1 MMQNRTLPSS
11 LLIAAA
17 LTLPSVAIAEPV
29 NTADIQPADARTMP
43 ADNTLQAQVEG
54 PDGELL
60 ATQPGA
66 VDTAEIETAD
76 IETAEVEV
84 ADAEAMPDVDAS
96 TDVDMAA
103 VEATTK
109 TPEAIKAV
117 ALEPA
122 QAVSADTASA
132 QTLNKQHSAADYQPL
147 IKGEARGNVT
157 PADASAAAAPVTLKE
172 KKKDKRGELLATQP
186 ADVELGESRRIVV
199 R

>member
-17 LTLPSVAIAEPV
+17 LALPSVAIAAPV

-84 ADAEAMPDVDAS
+84 ADAEAMPDVEA
-96 TDVDMAA
+96 TADVDMA
-103 VEATTK
+103 EATEK

-122 QAVSADTASA
+122 QAVSADAASA

-157 PADASAAAAPVTLKE
+157 PADASAAATPVTLKE

>member
-17 LTLPSVAIAEPV
+17 LVLPSVAIAAPV

-66 VDTAEIETAD
+66 VDTAEIETA
-76 IETAEVEV
+76 EVEV
-84 ADAEAMPDVDAS
+84 AEAEAMPDVEA
-96 TDVDMAA
+96 TADVDMAA
-103 VEATTK
+103 VEATKK

-122 QAVSADTASA
+122 QTVSADATSA
-132 QTLNKQHSAADYQPL
+132 QTLNKQHSAANYQPL

-157 PADASAAAAPVTLKE
+157 PADASATATPVTLKE

>member
-17 LTLPSVAIAEPV
+17 LALPSVAIAAPV

-66 VDTAEIETAD
+66 VDTAEIETAE
-76 IETAEVEV
+76 IEV
-84 ADAEAMPDVDAS
+84 AEAMPE
-96 TDVDMAA
+96 
-103 VEATTK
+103 VEATAEVDMDVAEASEK

-122 QAVSADTASA
+122 QAAPVDTATA

-147 IKGEARGNVT
+147 IKGEAHSGNVT
-157 PADASAAAAPVTLKE
+157 PADASATATPVTLKE

>member
-17 LTLPSVAIAEPV
+17 LALPSVAIAAPV

-66 VDTAEIETAD
+66 VDTAEIETA
-76 IETAEVEV
+76 EVEV
-84 ADAEAMPDVDAS
+84 AEAEAMPDVEA
-96 TDVDMAA
+96 TADVDMAA
-103 VEATTK
+103 VEATKK

-122 QAVSADTASA
+122 QAVSADATSA
-132 QTLNKQHSAADYQPL
+132 QTLNKQHSAANYQPL

-157 PADASAAAAPVTLKE
+157 PADASATATPVTLKE

>member
-17 LTLPSVAIAEPV
+17 LALPSVAIAAPV

-66 VDTAEIETAD
+66 VDTAEIETA
-76 IETAEVEV
+76 EVEV
-84 ADAEAMPDVDAS
+84 AEAEAMPDVEA
-96 TDVDMAA
+96 TADVDMAA
-103 VEATTK
+103 VEATKK

-122 QAVSADTASA
+122 QTVSADAASA
-132 QTLNKQHSAADYQPL
+132 QTLNKQHSAANYQPL

-157 PADASAAAAPVTLKE
+157 PADASATATPVTLKE

>member
-11 LLIAAA
+11 LLVAAA
-17 LTLPSVAIAEPV
+17 LALPSVAIAAPI

-60 ATQPGA
+60 STQPGA
-66 VDTAEIETAD
+66 VDTAEIETA
-76 IETAEVEV
+76 EVEV
-84 ADAEAMPDVDAS
+84 ADAEATADIDAS

-103 VEATTK
+103 VEATPK

-122 QAVSADTASA
+122 QAVSADAASA

>member
-17 LTLPSVAIAEPV
+17 LVLPSVAIAAPV

-66 VDTAEIETAD
+66 VDTAEIETA
-76 IETAEVEV
+76 EVEV
-84 ADAEAMPDVDAS
+84 AEAEAMPDVEA
-96 TDVDMAA
+96 TADVDMAA
-103 VEATTK
+103 VEATKK

-122 QAVSADTASA
+122 QAVSADAASA
-132 QTLNKQHSAADYQPL
+132 QTLNKQHSAANYQPL

-157 PADASAAAAPVTLKE
+157 PADASATATPVTLKE

>member
-17 LTLPSVAIAEPV
+17 LALPSVAIAAPV

-66 VDTAEIETAD
+66 VDTAEIETA
-76 IETAEVEV
+76 EVEV
-84 ADAEAMPDVDAS
+84 AEAEAMPDVEA
-96 TDVDMAA
+96 TADVDMAA
-103 VEATTK
+103 VEATKK

-122 QAVSADTASA
+122 QAVSADAASA
-132 QTLNKQHSAADYQPL
+132 QTLNKQHSAANYQPL

-157 PADASAAAAPVTLKE
+157 PADASATATPVTLKE